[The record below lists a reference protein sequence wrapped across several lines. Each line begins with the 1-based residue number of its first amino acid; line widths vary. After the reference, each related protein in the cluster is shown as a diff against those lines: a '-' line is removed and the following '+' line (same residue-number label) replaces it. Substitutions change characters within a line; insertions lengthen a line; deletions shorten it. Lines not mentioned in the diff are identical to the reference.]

1 MLEVTDMAIRK
12 IKEHLAQNKVDSP
25 VRVIILNSCVGP
37 SLSLAL
43 DERKETDAA
52 VELEGLSV
60 VIDQELMGR
69 CGAVKVDFIEP
80 GGCGCSSGFS
90 ITSTMPLSG
99 GSGCGGSC
107 SSSGCGG

>member
-1 MLEVTDMAIRK
+1 MLEVTDLAIRK

-25 VRVIILNSCVGP
+25 VRVIILNSCAGS

-60 VIDQELMGR
+60 VIDRELMDR

-90 ITSTMPLSG
+90 ITSTIPLAVG
-99 GSGCGGSC
+99 GGCGSSC